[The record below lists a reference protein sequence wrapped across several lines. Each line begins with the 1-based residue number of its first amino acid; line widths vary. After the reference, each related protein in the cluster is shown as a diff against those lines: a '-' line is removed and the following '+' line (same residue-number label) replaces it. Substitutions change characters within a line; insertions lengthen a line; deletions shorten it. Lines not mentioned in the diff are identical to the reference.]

1 MFRFESPEYLYLL
14 LFIPA
19 LIVLYFYATY
29 KKSRRLREYGDV
41 NIMSQLMPNVSK
53 HRPITKFIIM
63 LIVIGLLSVLIA
75 RPQFGTKA
83 ENVKRNGIEI
93 MIAMDIS
100 NSMYARDVQPSR
112 LERAK
117 MLVSQLVDKLE
128 NDKIGFI
135 VFAGDAFTQL
145 PITSDYISAKMFLDN
160 ISPALIQQQ
169 GTAIG
174 SAVSLATRSFTPQKG
189 IGKMIIL
196 ITDGENHEPGAE
208 DAVTEAQKKGI
219 EVCVLGIG
227 MPNGAPIP
235 IPGRSDYLRDSQ
247 GNAVVTKLDETMCR
261 TLAKLGKGIF
271 ARVDNSDSAQKAIE
285 GEIDKSA
292 KADINSKIYSEYNE
306 QFQAIAWLILL
317 LLIADILVID
327 YKNPRFKNI
336 HLFSNKL
343 IKK

>member
-1 MFRFESPEYLYLL
+1 MFRFESPEYLYLIL
-14 LFIPA
+14 LVPA
-19 LIVLYFYATY
+19 LAALYVYSIYTQ
-29 KKSRRLREYGDV
+29 KKRLRTYGDPEL
-41 NIMSQLMPNVSK
+41 MAQLMPNVSH
-53 HRPITKFIIM
+53 HRPLVKYILM
-63 LIVIGLLSVLIA
+63 LCVVGLLAVLIA

-93 MIAMDIS
+93 MIALDIS

-117 MLVSQLVDKLE
+117 MLVSQLVDKLD

-145 PITSDYISAKMFLDN
+145 PITSDYVSAKMFLDN

-174 SAVSLATRSFTPQKG
+174 SAVSLATRSFTPEKKV
-189 IGKMIIL
+189 GKMIIL

-208 DAVTEAQKKGI
+208 DAVQDAQKKGI
-219 EVCVLGIG
+219 EVCVLGVG

-235 IPGRSDYLRDSQ
+235 LPGRSDYLRDAQ
-247 GNAVVTKLDETMCR
+247 GSTVVTKLDEQMCR
-261 TLAKLGKGIF
+261 QLAQLGKGVF
-271 ARVDNSDSAQKAIE
+271 VRVDNTDTAQKAIE
-285 GEIDKSA
+285 GEIDKMA
-292 KADINSKIYSEYNE
+292 KADINTKIFSEYNE

-317 LLIADILVID
+317 LLIADVLLLD
-327 YKNPRFKNI
+327 YKNPLFKNV

-343 IKK
+343 INK